1 MRPSPHSAGLQPPNQ
16 WSSTK
21 TLPTPASDR
30 RSLASHSAASG
41 RGHVSWIPEKQRGT
55 PAQSEGQAG
64 RRGSRQAGPDAVVVE
79 IMRRT
84 VDELDMMKYYGGE
97 PGGVMET
104 PAHTGRLTT
113 PYDARPPDSAATESN
128 YVLPQRGSPSIDGVP
143 RLARP
148 TRQASVGGGSRR
160 SNRPGTHTPVARPIG
175 SGPAPDSLIGLASS
189 GLASAARS
197 PYDSAIQHGGGGNGM
212 RPRNGITDSPE
223 PEAPVRDPI
232 GSWGAPPVVRA
243 PSIPVLDFEEE
254 EEPEEDAPPDRSL
267 RLMPHLYRRRAEQL
281 EMRAETGRERLQTLT
296 LGSGSASRPSLY
308 SIGSAAVAGNRVRR
322 VSDPSYEPAPVPEL
336 ASRPTGSGRQRPPI
350 PRSRSHSRPR
360 CILRS

>member
-189 GLASAARS
+189 GLTSARS
-197 PYDSAIQHGGGGNGM
+197 ASMALTSKATIDGWLQIRL
-212 RPRNGITDSPE
+212 RP
-223 PEAPVRDPI
+223 
-232 GSWGAPPVVRA
+232 
-243 PSIPVLDFEEE
+243 L
-254 EEPEEDAPPDRSL
+254 L
-267 RLMPHLYRRRAEQL
+267 
-281 EMRAETGRERLQTLT
+281 
-296 LGSGSASRPSLY
+296 
-308 SIGSAAVAGNRVRR
+308 
-322 VSDPSYEPAPVPEL
+322 
-336 ASRPTGSGRQRPPI
+336 
-350 PRSRSHSRPR
+350 
-360 CILRS
+360 